1 MLHLCSD
8 RLKIERKKAKITQQ
22 KLALLLDVSDMT
34 IKRWETG
41 VTPIPSDKL
50 ILMKSLGLDVSYIL
64 FGESDDALS
73 QDDVVLLKQIHQ
85 VSPETRNKIFM
96 LLLSG
101 AEMPASGVSSQDS
114 VVGGKQVGDKNKQ
127 TITFNNGAS
136 TDQNIQGDVKIKS
149 KGKRS
154 QAGFNISNNEK

>member
-8 RLKIERKKAKITQQ
+8 RLKNERKKAKITQQ

-64 FGESDDALS
+64 FGESDNALS

-85 VSPETRNKIFM
+85 ASPETRNKIFM

-101 AEMPASGVSSQDS
+101 AEMPVSPVINKDN
-114 VVGGKQVGDKNKQ
+114 VVNGQLVGD
-127 TITFNNGAS
+127 
-136 TDQNIQGDVKIKS
+136 
-149 KGKRS
+149 
-154 QAGFNISNNEK
+154 NNEQINNFGDTQISTVKVKKMRKGTIVGIKNN